1 MPRPP
6 FQDCIRIVWRIT
18 HVFDRVLP
26 AHDEHCAWGPCIFV
40 NAKVVPTSAGTCWVW
55 VYGPYSWQ
63 LQLYVGGKST
73 YCNELATFS
82 GATPS

>member
-26 AHDEHCAWGPCIFV
+26 SHDEHCAWGPRISV
-40 NAKVVPTSAGTCWVW
+40 NAKVVPARKSACLDHTRKV
-55 VYGPYSWQ
+55 
-63 LQLYVGGKST
+63 LGG
-73 YCNELATFS
+73 LAAFL
-82 GATPS
+82 GVTPS